1 MPRPGKTVETSR
13 LNLEM
18 AIGVRKKLEQIKDE
32 TQADSLAEVIRR
44 ALSVYDFLLSER
56 KNGQRL
62 VSQGP
67 AGEKEVVL
75 L

>member
-1 MPRPGKTVETSR
+1 MILQLPE
-13 LNLEM
+13 LLYN
-18 AIGVRKKLEQIKDE
+18 KDE
-32 TQADSLAEVIRR
+32 TQAEADTLAEVIRR